1 MGRTRMSARR
11 LDLAAAL
18 AVLIGGIGSPA
29 RAQVGFGGQIGQP
42 AVPPILNLNRLGAP
56 PGLNYYNIVQPQIQA
71 TSAIAQLQQQQSQLQ
86 YGATA
91 VGPGA
96 NLVTGH
102 PVFYGNYSHFYATRG
117 LAGVGAA
124 GGGGLGGAGF
134 QLPTGGA
141 AMGGMGGTGARPGAA
156 PATGAPVFPG
166 TGGVR

>member
-1 MGRTRMSARR
+1 MSARR
-11 LDLAAAL
+11 LGPAAAL
-18 AVLIGGIGSPA
+18 ALLVGSVGSPA
-29 RAQVGFGGQIGQP
+29 RAQVRFGGQIGQP

-56 PGLNYYNIVQPQIQA
+56 PGLNYYNIVQPQIQSQ
-71 TSAIAQLQQQQSQLQ
+71 SAIAQLQQQAQIQF
-86 YGATA
+86 GATA

-124 GGGGLGGAGF
+124 GGGGVGGAGF
-134 QLPTGGA
+134 QLPGGA
-141 AMGGMGGTGARPGAA
+141 REPWAAPGSTGTRPGQV
-156 PATGAPVFPG
+156 PATGATAFPG